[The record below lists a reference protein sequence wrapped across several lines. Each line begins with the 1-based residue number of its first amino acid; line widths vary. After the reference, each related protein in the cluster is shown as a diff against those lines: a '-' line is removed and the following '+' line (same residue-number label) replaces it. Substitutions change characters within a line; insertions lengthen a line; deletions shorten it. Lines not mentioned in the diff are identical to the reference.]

1 MSTVPPLP
9 LRELLAELGFDSDDT
24 HARAR
29 AALEEAQLT
38 RPGKVNIDGAKRAA
52 VEELLDGQF
61 HVSCGVAE
69 CDEQAGG
76 RVLVHTGTPAACRI
90 CGGSSN
96 RRAFR
101 LAEQAFDNAG
111 IRNVVVVGGSPAT
124 RDELSQGKPESWEL
138 RLIDGTERRNG
149 ELARSD
155 LRWADIVLVWG
166 SSELDHKVSELYTR
180 DPAFRHKVVLASRRG
195 VAALL
200 EEAIAHCQ
208 KARGREDSSDGDRST
223 GRQSRPSRSGGRR
236 RRG

>member
-1 MSTVPPLP
+1 MR
-9 LRELLAELGFDSDDT
+9 LRELLAELGFDAEDAHD
-24 HARAR
+24 RAR

-38 RPGKVNIDGAKRAA
+38 RPGKVNVDGAKRGAIEA
-52 VEELLDGQF
+52 VLDGQF

-69 CDEQAGG
+69 CSEQAAG
-76 RVLVHTGTPAACRI
+76 RVLIHTGNRSACRV

-96 RRAFR
+96 RRALR
-101 LAEQAFDNAG
+101 LAEQAFRDAG
-111 IRNVVVVGGSPAT
+111 IRNIVVVGGSPAT
-124 RDELSQGKPESWEL
+124 RDELSLAKPETWEL

-149 ELARSD
+149 ELARAD
-155 LRWADIVLVWG
+155 LRWADLVLVWG

-208 KARGREDSSDGDRST
+208 GGRHRDDSGDDGRGSARPA
-223 GRQSRPSRSGGRR
+223 RPSRSGGRR
-236 RRG
+236 RRS